1 MKFNI
6 CLMQPVGYIHGQ
18 ALLEAI
24 EYCASKIKLSGHDI
38 LLTKNRIIH
47 DGINIIF
54 GAHIAP
60 EQHLTLPKNVVIF
73 NTEQLPVDSVWVNDS
88 YRKIL
93 ANNFVWDYSQ
103 NNLAT
108 IPHEEKGLVTFLHD
122 ESLKRIPISLEKKWD
137 LIFYGS
143 INERRKRILDGLI
156 SSGLKIKI
164 IFGIYGPERDLL
176 VGQSRAVLNLHFYDS
191 QLLQQIR
198 VFYPLINNIP
208 VISENFPLDSAPII
222 YQSSIFTPDDV
233 DFQDYVLHLC
243 GKDGQ
248 LEKKSTAKFDAF
260 NTTNL
265 SLDFD
270 NLINKTII
278 HFSDVARI
286 STDDQVLIKKI
297 NLGSGKDYRYGYLN
311 IDLRKDVFPDLILD
325 LSQPI
330 QFPIKSESDL
340 LGPIYLDE
348 NQIEEI
354 VANDVLEHV
363 PNLEM
368 LMGNCLKL
376 LAIGGKFLINVPYDL
391 SYGAWQDPTHIRAFN
406 QNSWLYYTDWFWYL
420 GWFNNRFDMVECKFT
435 ASSAGLELIKNKIPQ
450 EIILSTPRAIDSMQ
464 VTLIKR
470 ETTAEEKT
478 IARAYGNSLI

>member
-1 MKFNI
+1 
-6 CLMQPVGYIHGQ
+6 MQPIGYIHGQ

-24 EYCASKIKLSGHDI
+24 EYCASQIKLSGHEI

-60 EQHLTLPKNVVIF
+60 EQHLMLPKNVVIF
-73 NTEQLPVDSVWVNDS
+73 NTEQLPVDSAWVNDS
-88 YRKIL
+88 YRKVL
-93 ANNFVWDYSQ
+93 TDNFVWDYSQ

-108 IPHEEKGLVTFLHD
+108 IPHEDKGLVTFLHD
-122 ESLKRIPISLEKKWD
+122 ESLKKIPISFEKKWD

-143 INERRKRILDGLI
+143 INERRKKILDGLI
-156 SSGLKIKI
+156 SSGLKIKV

-176 VGQSRAVLNLHFYDS
+176 IGQSRAVLNLHFYES

-208 VISENFPLDSAPII
+208 VISESFPLVSAPAI
-222 YQSSIFTPDDV
+222 YQSCLFTPDNME
-233 DFQDYVLHLC
+233 FQEYVSHLC
-243 GKDGQ
+243 GKDGD
-248 LEKKSTAKFDAF
+248 LEKKSVIKFDEF
-260 NTTNL
+260 RMT
-265 SLDFD
+265 SPRLDFD
-270 NLINKTII
+270 KLIDKTII
-278 HFSDVARI
+278 HFSDMALI
-286 STDDQVLIKKI
+286 PNDDVVFINKI

-311 IDLRKDVFPDLILD
+311 IDLRKEVSPDLILD

-340 LGPIYLDE
+340 LGTIYLEE
-348 NQIEEI
+348 NQIKEI

-368 LMGNCLKL
+368 LMSNCLKI

-420 GWFNNRFDMVECKFT
+420 GWFTHRFDMVECKFT
-435 ASSAGLELIKNKIPQ
+435 ASSTGLELIKNKSPQ
-450 EIILSTPRAIDSMQ
+450 DIILSTPRAIDSMQ

-478 IARAYGNSLI
+478 VARAYGNSLI